1 MSTDV
6 VRSDRLFGIIPQSW
20 VTPLTVC
27 VFAVIATSGLM
38 LFLGLFEGTVKEMH
52 EWLGVAFVAV
62 AALHLAKNWR
72 PFTLMLGKP
81 ALKFSAIAVALVA
94 AVFIGGAV
102 MEGGEQNPMRAV
114 AQAVEDAPIET
125 VASLFNVAPQE
136 IFARLQKAGIEA
148 APEARSLAEI
158 AQKSGAEPRE
168 VLAAVTGVSED

>member
-72 PFTLMLGKP
+72 PFTLMLESRP
-81 ALKFSAIAVALVA
+81 
-94 AVFIGGAV
+94 
-102 MEGGEQNPMRAV
+102 
-114 AQAVEDAPIET
+114 
-125 VASLFNVAPQE
+125 
-136 IFARLQKAGIEA
+136 
-148 APEARSLAEI
+148 
-158 AQKSGAEPRE
+158 
-168 VLAAVTGVSED
+168 